1 MKFIKCDELKPG
13 MRLAKPIYSKKGVLL
28 YDRASVLR
36 DMQSIENIKSFG
48 LIGLFI
54 LEPAEPVPP
63 MTQEDLEF
71 ERFQTVMYNE
81 IMDEYARRV
90 QDFRMRRFK
99 VADNLP
105 NLESQVKADVRAE
118 YSYEEDLFP
127 TNVPGEAKSLAKTYE
142 LAINKAYD
150 MARENLANE
159 IVHEIMLQFIHK
171 DFVKH
176 FGAVKGQE
184 MVQAILDS
192 KGGILDRIG
201 DMEKVLELYNSKNT
215 TSSEVIVK
223 VYYNGIQA
231 KEDFKMALK
240 EVLKNDETLYNEM
253 TYFLD
258 TVKAKK

>member
-1 MKFIKCDELKPG
+1 MKKLLLLVLSCFTLSNVNAQSDYKRFME
-13 MRLAKPIYSKKGVLL
+13 SEKKGSSYSTKEIKKAAKEYTELIYEEAKNGKVMEF
-28 YDRASVLR
+28 R
-36 DMQSIENIKSFG
+36 KSF
-48 LIGLFI
+48 LEKKLKKKENFI
-54 LEPAEPVPP
+54 L
-63 MTQEDLEF
+63 
-71 ERFQTVMYNE
+71 
-81 IMDEYARRV
+81 DEYARRV

-142 LAINKAYD
+142 LATNKAYD

-223 VYYNGIQA
+223 VYYNSIQA

-240 EVLKNDETLYNEM
+240 EVLKNDDTLYNEM